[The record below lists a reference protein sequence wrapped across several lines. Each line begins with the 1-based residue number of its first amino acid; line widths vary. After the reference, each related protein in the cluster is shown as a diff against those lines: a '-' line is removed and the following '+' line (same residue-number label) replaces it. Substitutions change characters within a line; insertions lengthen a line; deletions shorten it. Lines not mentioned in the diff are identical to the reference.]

1 MYGGHIRDFFDM
13 RTIITQ
19 MSLILNPSIL
29 NSGVLVPG
37 LEAPYPGTFN
47 YSRYSDVIADSLPM
61 DSPPLYGIIKLCH
74 LMKRCTNVFF
84 FAQIYT
90 TIFSFILNKFV
101 LKNMNCVNVELHI
114 ISAIFLFSSNDL
126 LDHNFEFNFFCRFIS
141 QFWIIIFR
149 GKSRTSLPFSY
160 IFKS

>member
-61 DSPPLYGIIKLCH
+61 DSPSLYGIIKLCH
-74 LMKRCTNVFF
+74 SMKRCTDVFF
-84 FAQIYT
+84 LHRSIQQ
-90 TIFSFILNKFV
+90 FV
-101 LKNMNCVNVELHI
+101 LTV
-114 ISAIFLFSSNDL
+114 
-126 LDHNFEFNFFCRFIS
+126 FCLS
-141 QFWIIIFR
+141 
-149 GKSRTSLPFSY
+149 
-160 IFKS
+160 